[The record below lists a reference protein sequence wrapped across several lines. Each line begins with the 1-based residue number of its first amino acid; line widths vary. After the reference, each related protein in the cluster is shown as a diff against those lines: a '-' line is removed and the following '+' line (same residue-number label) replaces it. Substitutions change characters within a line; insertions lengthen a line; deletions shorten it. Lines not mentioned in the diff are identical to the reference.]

1 MGSCHV
7 LHFSPTGGVLGAAT
21 ALARGMAGAMGCE
34 LEFRD
39 LTRRQMMPPVFAAGD
54 VALLAGPVFGG
65 RMPAL
70 MGERLRGAVQTGGKP
85 VPAAVLAVYGN
96 RACEDALLELADW
109 AGAGCG
115 FHVLAG
121 VTAPAEHSMCRS
133 VAAGRPDAADEAQLE
148 DFGRKIA
155 ARMRQPHAEVPG
167 LPGNRPYRQW
177 TPMPVTPVTTG
188 VCIACGRCVMRCPTG
203 AITSGKPEEI
213 DPARC
218 ILCMRCVSICPVQ
231 ARSLPE
237 AARQAIARKLA
248 SVARVHRENELFL

>member
-7 LHFSPTGGVLGAAT
+7 LHFSPTGGVLRAAT
-21 ALARGMAGAMGCE
+21 ALARGMAGARGCE
-34 LEFRD
+34 LEFWD

-70 MGERLRGAVQTGGKP
+70 MGERLRDTVQTGGKP

-121 VTAPAEHSMCRS
+121 VTAPAEHLHVPQRGGGAPRCGGRG
-133 VAAGRPDAADEAQLE
+133 AAGRLWPEDCRKDAA
-148 DFGRKIA
+148 A
-155 ARMRQPHAEVPG
+155 ACRGSGPARQPSLSSVDPHASDAGDHRG
-167 LPGNRPYRQW
+167 LHCLWPLRH
-177 TPMPVTPVTTG
+177 
-188 VCIACGRCVMRCPTG
+188 A
-203 AITSGKPEEI
+203 
-213 DPARC
+213 
-218 ILCMRCVSICPVQ
+218 
-231 ARSLPE
+231 LPHGGHHH
-237 AARQAIARKLA
+237 RQAGRD
-248 SVARVHRENELFL
+248 